1 MYNPRLKDKYA
12 LIDFARHG
20 TKARKA
26 SHPNV
31 LIGDYCAECFH
42 FKEGDILDANAVV
55 NLIQDVL
62 SKCQM
67 FEAFIEE
74 DQQDA
79 KVQVTQSEKDA
90 WNSMLE
96 RIQALESKQQ

>member
-1 MYNPRLKDKYA
+1 MYNPRLKDKRA

-42 FKEGDILDANAVV
+42 FKEGDILDANAVI
-55 NLIQDVL
+55 NLIQDL
-62 SKCQM
+62 LNKCGM
-67 FEAFIEE
+67 FSE
-74 DQQDA
+74 DSQQNDE
-79 KVQVTQSEKDA
+79 VHVTQAEKDA
-90 WNSMLE
+90 WNDMLE
-96 RIQALESKQQ
+96 RIRVLESKQQ